1 MARFLKQDRNVLS
14 SMEMTYLKFILP
26 NNISI
31 KSAELIA
38 IQLLIIDQK
47 KKKKNYS
54 ILTDNRD
61 AIIFIK

>member
-26 NNISI
+26 NHISI

-38 IQLLIIDQK
+38 IQLLIIGQEK
-47 KKKKNYS
+47 TTVFSPITGMLSHLSS
-54 ILTDNRD
+54 IE
-61 AIIFIK
+61 I